1 MKKFFV
7 ILSLFVATTV
17 LAGPVSKEQARQLAA
32 DFVKTRPAAAAS
44 KAAGNVTQ
52 QADAL
57 SLVTL
62 SQNRQEAMA
71 APFYIF
77 NIGERQGFVIVSG
90 DDRTASVL
98 GYSDEG
104 CIDPERMPENLRYWL
119 DDYAQQL
126 KTLAQMDD
134 TQAQNCLRA
143 PSRAAVKTRNSIAP
157 LITTK
162 WDQATPY
169 WNECPQFMISEDEA
183 DGYELA
189 YTGCVA
195 TAMSQIMYFYKQPAA
210 IEHEIPAYTFT
221 YGNGLGDYGT
231 ATMAALEPTT
241 FDWEHMRETY
251 TGAEDEVYTSAV
263 AHLMFYVGCSVKM
276 QYGTSASGAY
286 TDDIP
291 KGFALFGYGSK
302 IAFRN
307 DYTQQTWEDLVYSE
321 LATGRPMI
329 YNGTAGSGGGHSFIC
344 DGFEY
349 GDYFHINWG
358 WGGMGNGFFQLSI
371 MNPSASGI
379 GGSSSSEGYNMKQN
393 IIYNILPDTATPEG
407 GSSEGEEV
415 EPMLTVTA
423 ISGDTYEFKDRTNS
437 SKPFY
442 IQDSRKV
449 KVSYSDHSGQPGK
462 YKYKIALA
470 LLNPADGTFEVMHNS
485 ESNTYLTVT
494 TSALGQT
501 TTFGKDLK
509 PSNGDYSRLIP
520 FGAGKVGDY
529 RIVSVFQA
537 ENTSEWKLMEKA
549 DRYYVEI
556 TLDDQT
562 TSVPVY
568 HPQFK
573 LQTTNFVFDGASKVG
588 QKEQIHVTIKNSGSD
603 SFFGDLYLD
612 FGGQQIDEASNYTS
626 LIQAEVLAGQET
638 VVTFNVTPA
647 TSGTKSVSVMLV
659 DPQSA
664 SFKTIGTGT
673 VTIAESQ
680 EAEMDLTVE
689 IEATNAVE
697 NDDANTHGTI
707 YDSSVRFRATITN
720 HSNVEYNKY
729 VLAPLFIVKRNDD
742 GSIGGGSMVTYKQQ
756 TVSIPAGGSATYY
769 FDFDNLAYGSTYSM
783 NIYARNNVP
792 QEEDASHVDN
802 IVKKGESKYY
812 AIERGIIT
820 WKGDGTRQG
829 YKPEEGFQIPADVA
843 AVSLE
848 GLTLSNIG
856 ASANPNTLY
865 FLGEDQ
871 TAPAGFDGKN
881 IVTGAQA
888 DAITLEDGYDFFT
901 PQTFTASEISY
912 KRTFTQGHNNK
923 VRTGWS
929 TIVLPFQPTKVMN
942 QTDQKQI
949 DWFRSSTD
957 SGKQFWLCDFAEE
970 DGQTVFFRNAP
981 EMLAN
986 VPYLVAVPDNAWG
999 AKWDLR
1005 GKEIVWSA
1013 EDATI
1018 KPDAIAYTSG
1028 QQMVFAGSTY
1038 KQQLSGILGIT
1049 ADGSQFSTSGEQAV
1063 DAFHA
1068 YFKTIDGVSAGAKA
1082 LSIAILSDDVNG
1094 IEPTPIATQ
1103 NESEAAAI
1111 YDLSGRRIQGNDGS
1125 SLPKGIYI
1133 INGKKVVK

>member
-7 ILSLFVATTV
+7 ILTLFVATTV

-77 NIGERQGFVIVSG
+77 NIGERQGFVIISG
-90 DDRTASVL
+90 DDRTAPVL

-169 WNECPQFMISEDEA
+169 WNECPQFMNSDDEA

-195 TAMSQIMYFYKQPAA
+195 TAMSQILYFHKQPAQTLA
-210 IEHEIPAYTFT
+210 EIPAYTFT
-221 YGNGLGDYGT
+221 YGDGNYNYVT
-231 ATMAALEPTT
+231 VNMNALPVTT
-241 FDWEHMRETY
+241 LDWAHMRETY
-251 TGAEDEVYTSAV
+251 TGAEDEVYTDAV
-263 AHLMFYVGCSVKM
+263 ATLMLYAGCSVKM
-276 QYGTSASGAY
+276 QYGRNSSGAY

-291 KGFALFGYGSK
+291 KGFRYFGYGSK

-307 DYTQQTWEDLVYSE
+307 DYTQQAWEDLVYSE
-321 LATGRPMI
+321 LAAGRPMI

-349 GDYFHINWG
+349 GEYFHINWG

-393 IIYNILPDTATPEG
+393 IIYNIIPGTATPEG
-407 GSSEGEEV
+407 GSSEGEEA
-415 EPMLTVTA
+415 EPVLTATQ
-423 ISGDTYEFKDRTNS
+423 ISGPTGWDRDRLSDPFKIYK
-437 SKPFY
+437 SK
-442 IQDSRKV
+442 IV
-449 KVSYSDHSGQPGK
+449 KVSYSDHSGTGK
-462 YKYKIALA
+462 KFKEALA
-470 LLNPADGTFEVMHNS
+470 LYNPTDESYTILANS
-485 ESNTYLTVT
+485 ESNIYMAVT

-501 TTFGKDLK
+501 TRFGEGVTSTA
-509 PSNGDYSRLIP
+509 SNVIK
-520 FGAGKVGDY
+520 FGAGLTGSY
-529 RIVSVFQA
+529 RIVPMYQVEGS
-537 ENTSEWKLMEKA
+537 SEWKPMKES
-549 DRYYVEI
+549 DRFYLEVNMSNTYC
-556 TLDDQT
+556 TAT
-562 TSVPVY
+562 A
-568 HPQFK
+568 HPNTD
-573 LQTTNFVFDGASKVG
+573 LTVTNWSCTGDLKVGSKV
-588 QKEQIHVTIKNSGSD
+588 QVNATIKNNSED
-603 SFFGDLYLD
+603 RYFGDLYLD
-612 FGGQQIDEASNYTS
+612 FGGQQLDEYSQYTTV
-626 LIQAEVLAGQET
+626 IQAEILAGEEK

-647 TSGTKSVSVMLV
+647 TSGTKALKVMLV
-659 DPQSA
+659 DSYGA
-664 SFKTIGTGT
+664 FYDLSKSGT

-680 EAEMDLTVE
+680 EAEMNLTVD
-689 IEATNAVE
+689 IEALDVSATTDE
-697 NDDANTHGTI
+697 YLHGTI

-848 GLTLSNIG
+848 GLTLSAIG

-871 TAPAGFDGKN
+871 TAPAGLEGKN
-881 IVTGAQA
+881 IITGSQA
-888 DAITLEDGYDFFT
+888 ETITLVDGYDFFT

-912 KRTFTQGHNNK
+912 KRTFIQGHNNK

-942 QTDQKQI
+942 QTDQKPI

-981 EMLAN
+981 EMLVN

-999 AKWDLR
+999 SKWDLR
-1005 GKEIVWSA
+1005 DKEIVWSA
-1013 EDATI
+1013 ENATI

-1028 QQMVFAGSTY
+1028 QQMVFAGSVY
-1038 KQQLSGILGIT
+1038 RQQLSGILGIT
-1049 ADGSQFSTSGEQAV
+1049 TDGSQFSTSGEQAV

-1068 YFKTIDGVSAGAKA
+1068 YFKTIDGESAGAKA
-1082 LSIAILSDDVNG
+1082 LSIAILSDETDGVEAYPQPLPEG
-1094 IEPTPIATQ
+1094 KGA
-1103 NESEAAAI
+1103 EAAAI
-1111 YDLSGRRIQGNDGS
+1111 YDLSGRQIVNGKSVNRQ
-1125 SLPKGIYI
+1125 LPKGIYI